1 MILLASM
8 LKLQHF
14 HIDSTA
20 TTARITTY
28 SLLINTIQNQNRE
41 LFMLTHTMIWAGRFG
56 AKKKVNQITYN
67 PLAHRH
73 LCPVDNAALLM
84 IVATNG
90 FLDLNSRSNMP

>member
-56 AKKKVNQITYN
+56 AKKKLIRLHTTHWHTDIFARLIMQPY
-67 PLAHRH
+67 
-73 LCPVDNAALLM
+73 
-84 IVATNG
+84 
-90 FLDLNSRSNMP
+90 